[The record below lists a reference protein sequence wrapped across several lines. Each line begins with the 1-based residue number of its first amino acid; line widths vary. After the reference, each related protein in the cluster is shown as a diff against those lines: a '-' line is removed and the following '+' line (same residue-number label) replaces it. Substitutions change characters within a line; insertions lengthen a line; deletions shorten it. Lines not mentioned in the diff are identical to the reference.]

1 MKAIK
6 RILAVMTF
14 IVLLGTSAVVTTDKT
29 ESAAPVTMYSVQ
41 DPGGGV
47 GN

>member
-6 RILAVMTF
+6 RILAVTAL
-14 IVLLGTSAVVTTDKT
+14 IALIGTSVAVTTDKT
-29 ESAAPVTMYSVQ
+29 ESAATVSTYSVQ